1 MVYEYKNGK
10 WVKATPIPYRQNLLQ
25 RIVAWI
31 ARRVSEWQ
39 TLKIIENI

>member
-25 RIVAWI
+25 RIVAWP
-31 ARRVSEWQ
+31 
-39 TLKIIENI
+39 LKGADDE